1 MTLKSQA
8 DVVIIGGGIIGTT
21 VAYHLAKSGVRD
33 VVLIEADMVGSG
45 ASGSSV
51 IMKICNRTSI
61 NQENPWHTN
70 CTTTEHIAS
79 FALTI

>member
-1 MTLKSQA
+1 MKSQA
-8 DVVIIGGGIIGTT
+8 DVVIIGGGIIGTS

-33 VVLIEADMVGSG
+33 VVLVEADMVGSG

-51 IMKICNRTSI
+51 IMKICDRTSI
-61 NQENPWHTN
+61 NQEDSWHTN